1 MEIMLMT
8 KLMEIVSSVVI
19 CVCVCVCVYILFIY
33 LFTLCQ
39 QLIVRVLGVFIKN

>member
-19 CVCVCVCVYILFIY
+19 CVCVCVCVYIIY
-33 LFTLCQ
+33 LSIYTLPA
-39 QLIVRVLGVFIKN
+39 IDS